1 MTTWLRA
8 KKTKG
13 LKAKAMIN
21 LMVDRTVMSKFLVDT
36 LEAKEPVSPNAMFCI
51 GEAGD
56 AWQQTPKALL
66 KKYDILDVDNDG
78 WMVCQPKPDNEVQF
92 YESEV
97 DQLVQGQWG
106 ETIDGVANLQR
117 CKAGDFVLR
126 NPQDATDQWVVQ
138 RKLFLNTYS
147 VLGAQ

>member
-1 MTTWLRA
+1 MNTVWKRA

-13 LKAKAMIN
+13 LRAKAMVN
-21 LMVDRTVMSKFLVDT
+21 LIVDRGVMAKFLVDT

-78 WMVCQPKPDNEVQF
+78 WMVCQPKPDNEVEF
-92 YESEV
+92 AEANF
-97 DQLVQGQWG
+97 DGFITGHWG
-106 ETIDGVANLQR
+106 ETINGVINQQW

-126 NPQDATDQWVVQ
+126 NPKDTTDQWVVQ

-147 VLGAQ
+147 VLGE

>member
-1 MTTWLRA
+1 MTQWRRG

-78 WMVCQPKPDNEVQF
+78 WMICQPKPDNEVEF
-92 YESEV
+92 IEAENEGYIT
-97 DQLVQGQWG
+97 GHWG
-106 ETIDGVANLQR
+106 ETIGELVNQQK
-117 CKAGDFVLR
+117 CKKGDFVLR
-126 NPQDATDQWVVQ
+126 NPQDTTDQWVVD
-138 RKLFLNTYS
+138 RKLFLNTYTE
-147 VLGAQ
+147 LGAK

>member
-8 KKTKG
+8 KKNKG
-13 LKAKAMIN
+13 LRAKAMIN

-126 NPQDATDQWVVQ
+126 NPEDTTDQWVVQ

>member
-1 MTTWLRA
+1 MTQWRRG

-13 LKAKAMIN
+13 LRAKPMVN
-21 LMVDRTVMSKFLVDT
+21 LIVDRGVMAKFLVDT

-78 WMVCQPKPDNEVQF
+78 WMVCQPKPDNEVEF
-92 YESEV
+92 YESTQ
-97 DQLVQGQWG
+97 DGYITGHWG
-106 ETIDGVANLQR
+106 ETVDGVPNQQW
-117 CKAGDFVLR
+117 CNTGDFVLR
-126 NPQDATDQWVVQ
+126 NPQDTTDQWVAQ

-147 VLGAQ
+147 VLGE